1 METSSM
7 CEHKCCGLYHCA
19 LISTIKKKKKTMIG
33 TSKMLLD
40 NGDEEDAAV

>member
-19 LISTIKKKKKTMIG
+19 LISTIKKKKTMIG